1 MSFFKKDDNLK
12 NDLLQLIHEDSY
24 CCSVPDGTQACIR
37 RTDNKY
43 FSALALG
50 LSECDL

>member
-1 MSFFKKDDNLK
+1 M
-12 NDLLQLIHEDSY
+12 IHEDKFTAAQSG
-24 CCSVPDGTQACIR
+24 GTQACVR

-43 FSALALG
+43 FSTLALG